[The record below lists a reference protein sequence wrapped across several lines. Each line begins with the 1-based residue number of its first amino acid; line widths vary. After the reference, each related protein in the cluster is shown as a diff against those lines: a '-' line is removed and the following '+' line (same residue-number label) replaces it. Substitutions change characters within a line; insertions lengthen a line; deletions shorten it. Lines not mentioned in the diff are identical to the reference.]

1 MKKNKNKTE
10 ELMRVDAEDLYET
23 AYGME
28 AGSEEQAK
36 TIETANSI
44 VDRLNE
50 SVKLK
55 GERTDRWIKLGVT
68 VAMFLGSLGLSVWA
82 NKDSKKFEGAFTHTT
97 EAGRS
102 SQRNLLSFFDR
113 QKF

>member
-1 MKKNKNKTE
+1 MTTE
-10 ELMRVDAEDLYET
+10 ELMRVEADDLYEKST
-23 AYGME
+23 EMK

-36 TIETANSI
+36 AVATANSI

-50 SVKLK
+50 SKK
-55 GERTDRWIKLGVT
+55 IKNERLGHWIKLGVT
-68 VAMFLGSLGLSVWA
+68 AATFVASAAISIWA
-82 NKDSKKFEGAFTHTT
+82 NVDSKKFEGVATHTT

-102 SQRNLLSFFDR
+102 SQRNLLSFFDK

>member
-10 ELMRVDAEDLYET
+10 ELMRMDADTLYE
-23 AYGME
+23 AAFDME
-28 AGSEEQAK
+28 AGSEEQTA
-36 TIETANSI
+36 TIEVANSI
-44 VDRLNE
+44 ADRLNE
-50 SVKLK
+50 KEKLK
-55 GERTDRWIKLGVT
+55 GERADRWIKLGVT
-68 VAMFLGSLGLSVWA
+68 VATFLASAGITLWA
-82 NKDSKKFEGAFTHTT
+82 NKDSKKFEGVATHTT